1 MSMQSLDVISINLWQ
16 MLISLCNLVILYAI
30 LKKFLYKPVRNMI
43 AKRQEEL
50 DRQYAD
56 AAEAQKRADANR
68 QLYDQKI
75 RSAQH
80 QAEEILWSATA
91 DAGRNSTR
99 ILDEARDKASG
110 IVRQAQRD
118 AELEKRK
125 AEEEIRGQI
134 ADVSTALTEKL
145 HGRELRGEDHRELI
159 DSFLKEMGEPDDGN
173 E

>member
-30 LKKFLYKPVRNMI
+30 LKKSLYKPVRNMI

-99 ILDEARDKASG
+99 ILDEA
-110 IVRQAQRD
+110 Q
-118 AELEKRK
+118 
-125 AEEEIRGQI
+125 IRGQI

-145 HGRELRGEDHRELI
+145 LGRELRGEDHRELI

>member
-30 LKKFLYKPVRNMI
+30 LKKFLYKP
-43 AKRQEEL
+43 EL
-50 DRQYAD
+50 NRQYAD

-145 HGRELRGEDHRELI
+145 LGRELRGEDHRELI

>member
-50 DRQYAD
+50 DKQYAD

-68 QLYDQKI
+68 QLYDQKM

-80 QAEEILWSATA
+80 EAEEILWSATA

-118 AELEKRK
+118 AELE
-125 AEEEIRGQI
+125 IRGQI

-145 HGRELRGEDHRELI
+145 LGRELRGEDHRELI

>member
-145 HGRELRGEDHRELI
+145 LGRELRGEDHRELI
-159 DSFLKEMGEPDDGN
+159 DSFL
-173 E
+173 